1 MHDARGVSSRERTG
15 DLRSD
20 IEHFT
25 KLHRRF
31 SQTLAQRLAV
41 DEFSGDEIH
50 RVDLL
55 DLMNRDDVWMVQ
67 RRSGFCFLHETPHPI
82 MIGRD
87 FGRQN
92 FQSYSSIELC
102 ILRQIHLAHSALA
115 SWERIS

>member
-25 KLHRRF
+25 KLHRRV
-31 SQTLAQRLAV
+31 SHKLAERHAV
-41 DEFSGDEIH
+41 NELSGDEIH

-67 RRSGFCFLHETPHPI
+67 RRRRLLLP
-82 MIGRD
+82 
-87 FGRQN
+87 
-92 FQSYSSIELC
+92 
-102 ILRQIHLAHSALA
+102 A
-115 SWERIS
+115 